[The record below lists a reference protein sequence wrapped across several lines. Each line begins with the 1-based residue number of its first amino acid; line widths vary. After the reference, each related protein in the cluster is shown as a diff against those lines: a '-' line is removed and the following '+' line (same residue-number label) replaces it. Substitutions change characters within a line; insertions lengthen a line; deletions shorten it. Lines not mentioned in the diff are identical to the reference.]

1 MPHLSIASTL
11 PTALRRLALLGA
23 TFSSQAVRP
32 PSMLDN
38 EVRSFSSL
46 PAVPAN
52 PAYRFERLPSQQHEQ
67 QTQIEAWA
75 DPALFR
81 AGLKRDD
88 AAPRY
93 SVQVAARVQ
102 RILSPWADPWD
113 GWGGGM
119 GLFAAPGPYWMS
131 PFGRMEQ
138 PWYRREASVI
148 LRELATQKVVYESH
162 AVSDGPWTDNAAVIP
177 AMFDAALQGFPVAPQ
192 GVRRVNIQVPAR

>member
-1 MPHLSIASTL
+1 MPMLSRRFFSFSALLAAALLAGCAST
-11 PTALRRLALLGA
+11 
-23 TFSSQAVRP
+23 FQ
-32 PSMLDN
+32 LDN
-38 EVRSFSSL
+38 DVRSFSSL
-46 PAVPAN
+46 SALPAN
-52 PAYRFERLPSQQHEQ
+52 PAYRFERLPSQQNAQ
-67 QTQIEAWA
+67 QALVEAWA

-93 SVQVAARVQ
+93 SVQVVARVQ

-113 GWGGGM
+113 GWGGGF
-119 GLFAAPGPYWMS
+119 GPGFFGPGPYWMS

-177 AMFDAALQGFPVAPQ
+177 AMFDAALQGFPNAPQ
-192 GVRRVNIQVPAR
+192 GVRKVNIQVPAR

>member
-1 MPHLSIASTL
+1 MRRILSVPHLSLLLA
-11 PTALRRLALLGA
+11 AALLTGCA
-23 TFSSQAVRP
+23 SSFR
-32 PSMLDN
+32 LDN

-46 PAVPAN
+46 PAVPAS
-52 PAYRFERLPSQQHEQ
+52 PAYRFERLPSQQNAQ
-67 QTQIEAWA
+67 QAQIEAWA

-93 SVQVAARVQ
+93 SVQVVARVQ

-113 GWGGGM
+113 GWGGGF
-119 GLFAAPGPYWMS
+119 GPGFGPGPYWMS

-162 AVSDGPWTDNAAVIP
+162 AVSDGPWADNTAVIP
-177 AMFDAALQGFPVAPQ
+177 AMFDAALQGFPDAPQ
-192 GVRRVNIQVPAR
+192 GVRRVAIQVPAR

>member
-1 MPHLSIASTL
+1 MSNLFLIATLRRIALLALALFVTGCAST
-11 PTALRRLALLGA
+11 
-23 TFSSQAVRP
+23 FQ
-32 PSMLDN
+32 LDN

-52 PAYRFERLPSQQHEQ
+52 PAYRFERLPSQQNDQ
-67 QTQIEAWA
+67 QAQVEAWA

-113 GWGGGM
+113 GWGGGF
-119 GLFAAPGPYWMS
+119 GVGVFGGPGPHGLSLFA
-131 PFGRMEQ
+131 RMEQ

-177 AMFDAALQGFPVAPQ
+177 AMFDAALQGFPAAPQ

>member
-1 MPHLSIASTL
+1 MPHPFLA
-11 PTALRRLALLGA
+11 PALRRLALLALALFITGCA
-23 TFSSQAVRP
+23 STFQ
-32 PSMLDN
+32 LDN

-52 PAYRFERLPSQQHEQ
+52 PAYRFERLPSQQNAQ
-67 QTQIEAWA
+67 QDQVEAWA

-113 GWGGGM
+113 GWGGGF
-119 GLFAAPGPYWMS
+119 GVGVFSGQGPHGVSLFA
-131 PFGRMEQ
+131 RMEQ

-177 AMFDAALQGFPVAPQ
+177 AMFDAALQGFPAAPQ